1 MVPVSSRPAPLRAK
15 PIQLRSRGPFSSN
28 RCGHWVHLH
37 AAHRSN
43 RARPAESKWM
53 DSQPAFFSAE
63 AVYDIKGPIHLAIY
77 ARHAGRVDAA
87 KLARHG
93 IATFYGE

>member
-1 MVPVSSRPAPLRAK
+1 
-15 PIQLRSRGPFSSN
+15 
-28 RCGHWVHLH
+28 
-37 AAHRSN
+37 
-43 RARPAESKWM
+43 M

-63 AVYDIKGPIHLAIY
+63 AVYDIKGPIHLAIR

-93 IATFYGE
+93 IGAFYGE